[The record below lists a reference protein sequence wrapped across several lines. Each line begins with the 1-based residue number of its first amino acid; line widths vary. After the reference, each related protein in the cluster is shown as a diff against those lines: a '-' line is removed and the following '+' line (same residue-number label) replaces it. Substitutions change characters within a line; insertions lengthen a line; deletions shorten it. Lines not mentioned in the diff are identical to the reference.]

1 VKIECKN
8 ESWRRK
14 KVEDHTENK
23 RNELIKIHYFTINK
37 HKHQW
42 SSLLKS
48 CLESNYTAA
57 R

>member
-1 VKIECKN
+1 MKIECKN

-14 KVEDHTENK
+14 KAEDHAEDK
-23 RNELIKIHYFTINK
+23 KDESIKIYYFTINK

-42 SSLLKS
+42 SSLS
-48 CLESNYTAA
+48 

>member
-1 VKIECKN
+1 MKIECKN